1 MLKPMGAAITN
12 TNPISVLI
20 VDDHPVVRDGYR
32 RLLES
37 AGDIT
42 VIAEAS
48 SGEAGYQ
55 AYKDHAP
62 DVVIMDLS
70 MRGIGGLEAIR
81 RIVQR
86 DPKAKILVFSVHE
99 NAIFEERAREAGAI
113 GYVSKRC
120 APTEMVEAV
129 HTVGRGE
136 PFVSLSDITDAG
148 AIPNEKALIRSL
160 TLREFE
166 VFQLIAEGHS
176 VAQVANILNISQN
189 TAGVHQTRIMHKL
202 GTKNAAQLTLMAIR
216 NGLVKP

>member
-1 MLKPMGAAITN
+1 MLKSMSAAVTSN
-12 TNPISVLI
+12 KPVSVLI

-37 AGDIT
+37 SGDIS

-48 SGEAGYQ
+48 SGESGYQ
-55 AYKDHAP
+55 AYKDHLP

-113 GYVSKRC
+113 GYVSKRS
-120 APTEMVEAV
+120 APRQMVEAV
-129 HTVGRGE
+129 HTVARGE
-136 PFVSLSDITDAG
+136 PFVSMSQVGSDQPG
-148 AIPNEKALIRSL
+148 PNESALLRSL

-166 VFQLIAEGHS
+166 VFQLLAQGHS
-176 VAQVANILNISQN
+176 VAQIARILNISQN

-202 GTKNAAQLTLMAIR
+202 STSNAAQLTLMAIR
-216 NGLVKP
+216 NGLVRP